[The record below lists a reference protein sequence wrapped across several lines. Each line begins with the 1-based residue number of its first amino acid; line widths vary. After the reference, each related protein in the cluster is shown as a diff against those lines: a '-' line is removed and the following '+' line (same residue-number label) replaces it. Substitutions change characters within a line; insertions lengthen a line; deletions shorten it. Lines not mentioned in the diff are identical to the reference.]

1 MAGFL
6 PIYALSGPSG
16 ELFRPMADTT
26 IFALAGSLLIA
37 LTLLPVLCAWVL
49 RRGVRERRNV
59 IFDRIRDAYKIGLD
73 YSLARPWTVT
83 IVSLAIFVAS
93 LLLIPSIGDYDLM
106 IHPAHGDMMVASE
119 LVRQKLTAIC
129 RLSA

>member
-1 MAGFL
+1 MVENIFRRLALNGESDAPQSVRNVIISAAAEVDRPIFYAVAVIAAGFL

-16 ELFRPMADTT
+16 ELFKPMADTT

-59 IFDRIRDAYKIGLD
+59 IFDKIRQLYIAGLD
-73 YSLARPWTVT
+73 AALTHPWATT
-83 IVSLAIFVAS
+83 IA
-93 LLLIPSIGDYDLM
+93 
-106 IHPAHGDMMVASE
+106 
-119 LVRQKLTAIC
+119 
-129 RLSA
+129 